1 MIGSYAA
8 KCQGKP
14 KPWLSNR
21 NEPAAVWQ
29 STGYLKVIHIRCW
42 KVLQHLKFKA
52 GNLKHTA
59 SVLYWAEQFKA
70 DWNLLRPTSFGSE
83 MRPHNILTVW
93 LACWGVDVLAFPP
106 GLAAPSSSNCRSV
119 STPTPKESAWALR
132 RTGITF
138 HVGSIDAKSAKVLIL
153 HLTFARRSPWLGSE
167 QDQERHRSGLH
178 QSCSPGPRCHGNG
191 FSTIDLLHDCRVML
205 LNTVQLWLH
214 GLAKRQET
222 NLPSENCWTRVLM

>member
-14 KPWLSNR
+14 KPRLSNR

-29 STGYLKVIHIRCW
+29 GTGYLKVIHIRCW
-42 KVLQHLKFKA
+42 NVLQHLKFKA
-52 GNLKHTA
+52 GNLEHTA

-83 MRPHNILTVW
+83 VRLHNILTVW

-119 STPTPKESAWALR
+119 STPTPKEPAWALR

-138 HVGSIDAKSAKVLIL
+138 HVSSIDAKSVNNNNNPDLRLEASLAGLWAGPGKTPFESSSVLQSRTTL
-153 HLTFARRSPWLGSE
+153 PWKRLQYSWP
-167 QDQERHRSGLH
+167 LA
-178 QSCSPGPRCHGNG
+178 
-191 FSTIDLLHDCRVML
+191 
-205 LNTVQLWLH
+205 WL
-214 GLAKRQET
+214 
-222 NLPSENCWTRVLM
+222 